1 MKNSYRERILQEKK
15 KLDPEQVFC
24 SPSYEK
30 LLQSIANEIAGE
42 KFEQLLLYK
51 NAEDGLLGWNDGKM
65 VAGKS
70 CKQDYGDFSRNGI
83 KKYQSD
89 RNTGA
94 RMRTCQIYGLYPSK
108 RIHQPSF
115 AWKLVSI
122 CTRAGRE

>member
-65 VAGKS
+65 VAVIL
-70 CKQDYGDFSRNGI
+70 Q
-83 KKYQSD
+83 
-89 RNTGA
+89 TGL
-94 RMRTCQIYGLYPSK
+94 RRLFQK
-108 RIHQPSF
+108 
-115 AWKLVSI
+115 WN
-122 CTRAGRE
+122 

>member
-65 VAGKS
+65 VAVNLANRITETFPEMELKS
-70 CKQDYGDFSRNGI
+70 ISLIGI
-83 KKYQSD
+83 L
-89 RNTGA
+89 GHECGHA
-94 RMRTCQIYGLYPSK
+94 RFTDCALRK
-108 RIHQPSF
+108 
-115 AWKLVSI
+115 
-122 CTRAGRE
+122 E

>member
-51 NAEDGLLGWNDGKM
+51 NAEDGLL
-65 VAGKS
+65 
-70 CKQDYGDFSRNGI
+70 
-83 KKYQSD
+83 
-89 RNTGA
+89 
-94 RMRTCQIYGLYPSK
+94 
-108 RIHQPSF
+108 
-115 AWKLVSI
+115 
-122 CTRAGRE
+122 

>member
-65 VAGKS
+65 VAVNLANRITETFPEMELKS
-70 CKQDYGDFSRNGI
+70 TSLI
-83 KKYQSD
+83 
-89 RNTGA
+89 
-94 RMRTCQIYGLYPSK
+94 
-108 RIHQPSF
+108 
-115 AWKLVSI
+115 
-122 CTRAGRE
+122 

>member
-51 NAEDGLLGWNDGKM
+51 NAEYWGTNADMPDLRTVPFEKNTSTVFCVETGIHLHPSRKRMKKRTWKSLLPIWNEK
-65 VAGKS
+65 AS
-70 CKQDYGDFSRNGI
+70 YCSRFWCKVQGI
-83 KKYQSD
+83 S
-89 RNTGA
+89 A
-94 RMRTCQIYGLYPSK
+94 I
-108 RIHQPSF
+108 F
-115 AWKLVSI
+115 
-122 CTRAGRE
+122 